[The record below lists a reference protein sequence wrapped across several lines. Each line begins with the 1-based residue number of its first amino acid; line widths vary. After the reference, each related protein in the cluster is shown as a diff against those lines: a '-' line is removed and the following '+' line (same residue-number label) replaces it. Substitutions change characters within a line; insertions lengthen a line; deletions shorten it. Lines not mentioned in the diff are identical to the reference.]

1 MQQPGG
7 LPLRSR
13 AHVFGVPSLVTQYGG
28 VTLPSMIQHGTYQ
41 RKVDASLCLMRTM
54 IVIHTD

>member
-41 RKVDASLCLMRTM
+41 RKVDASL
-54 IVIHTD
+54 